1 MAELTIASLGKK
13 HAVRWKWFLVLG
25 VGLLL
30 LGLTGAGATTLLEL
44 TSLLVFG
51 PLLLTSSI
59 IQLLTAF
66 FAGKGKENVL
76 HMIAAG
82 LEAVL
87 GFFVI
92 ANPPQNVNSLIAVIA
107 IFLIV
112 AGLVRLARSLT
123 HRARGRVWIVLT
135 GVIALLL
142 GMSVWIGWPFGEL
155 WFVGLCISL
164 DFLCHGM
171 CWSALALADRKPF
184 PEILT

>member
-1 MAELTIASLGKK
+1 MAELTTTPLGKE
-13 HAVRWKWFLVLG
+13 HAVHWKWFLVLG

-44 TSLLVFG
+44 SSLLVFG
-51 PLLLTSSI
+51 PLLLASSL
-59 IQLLTAF
+59 IQLVTAF

-87 GFFVI
+87 GFFI
-92 ANPPQNVNSLIAVIA
+92 MANPPQNMNSLIAVIA
-107 IFLIV
+107 IFMIF

-123 HRARGRVWIVLT
+123 VQARGRVWIVLT

-142 GMSVWIGWPFGEL
+142 GMSVWVGWPFREL
-155 WFVGLCISL
+155 WFVGLCIAL

-171 CWSALALADRKPF
+171 CWSALALAERKPF
-184 PEILT
+184 PESLT

>member
-1 MAELTIASLGKK
+1 M
-13 HAVRWKWFLVLG
+13 G

-30 LGLTGAGATTLLEL
+30 LGLTGAGAATLLQL

-66 FAGKGKENVL
+66 FAGKGKDNVL

-87 GFFVI
+87 GFFI
-92 ANPPQNVNSLIAVIA
+92 MANPPQNVNSLIAAIA

-123 HRARGRVWIVLT
+123 MQARGRVWIVLT
-135 GVIALLL
+135 GVLALLL

-155 WFVGLCISL
+155 WFVGLCIAL

-171 CWSALALADRKPF
+171 CWSALALTERTPLQ
-184 PEILT
+184 EV